1 MGHHRKDSISKDSYK
16 KELKESIS
24 SSKMSKSESKPI
36 RDGALK
42 GLTDALKLKLSKND
56 DVKIE
61 NDKLDELVKTIERCL
76 YIFYNKDVGNKY
88 KTKYRSLVF
97 NIKDDKNNGLF
108 RKIINGT
115 ITPEK
120 LVEMSPEDMAN
131 KELKEWRQAELKQ
144 DIEKIKEHE
153 IDLLKL
159 GSKIVIKS
167 HKGEEIKEQEK
178 TDVKLPELLTMP
190 SEKKKSDSKD
200 RSNDPS
206 YRAYKKVRSS
216 KTWDCDICKN
226 DEKSSSS
233 QERKDSRCDV
243 CNGRMTKE
251 EVVLAKIE
259 REK

>member
-61 NDKLDELVKTIERCL
+61 NDKLDELVKTIERDL

-88 KTKYRSLVF
+88 RAKYRSLVF

-115 ITPEK
+115 IVPKK

-178 TDVKLPELLTMP
+178 
-190 SEKKKSDSKD
+190 
-200 RSNDPS
+200 N
-206 YRAYKKVRSS
+206 
-216 KTWDCDICKN
+216 
-226 DEKSSSS
+226 
-233 QERKDSRCDV
+233 RCQIARII
-243 CNGRMTKE
+243 NH
-251 EVVLAKIE
+251 A
-259 REK
+259 